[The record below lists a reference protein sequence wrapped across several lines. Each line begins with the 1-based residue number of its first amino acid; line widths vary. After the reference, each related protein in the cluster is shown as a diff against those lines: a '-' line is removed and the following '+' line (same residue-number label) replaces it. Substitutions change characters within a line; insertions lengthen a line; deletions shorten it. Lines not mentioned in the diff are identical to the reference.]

1 MDSPKKKK
9 INWDDYRIRF
19 HQYGEDYH
27 YGSGDSW
34 NYHSEAFP
42 IVEGAEYVWLERR
55 IRIDKINDEKEEISF
70 TYFAK
75 LSETKGFSGEIWL
88 HYPQFTIESRSNS
101 GGANDFFW
109 SERSC
114 LEICIVKKEECNE

>member
-27 YGSGDSW
+27 YGSGESW

-55 IRIDKINDEKEEISF
+55 IRIDKIKKKKEEISF

-75 LSETKGFSGEIWL
+75 LSETF
-88 HYPQFTIESRSNS
+88 RNS
-101 GGANDFFW
+101 KNRLYLRTHENNSVRRNKECLSAVCGY
-109 SERSC
+109 SSSC
-114 LEICIVKKEECNE
+114 HREEYLVL